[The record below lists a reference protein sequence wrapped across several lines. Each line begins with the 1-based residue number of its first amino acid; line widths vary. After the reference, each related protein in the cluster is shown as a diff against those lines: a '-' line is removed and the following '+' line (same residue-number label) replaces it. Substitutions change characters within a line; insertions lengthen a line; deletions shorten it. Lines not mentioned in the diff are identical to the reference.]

1 MRIRCGTIHIV
12 VLVALAVGAM
22 AGWFAAGAW
31 GGAAGRGLPALPGD
45 ASLGRACSMSAPDG
59 RACRPATAADS
70 KPRRKAPIRSS
81 SESEVQKHILKADIA
96 ALEKSLAAAK
106 KESER
111 IVAAKSAIRASGEKL
126 SKDLL
131 LQREAALRKLK
142 AEGKGETVGEMRR
155 LAPDWFLD
163 SCKLPIGKSDM
174 LRRRT
179 AEMLEILS
187 AVDVS
192 ERTDEEKEIHAR
204 YMEKLAD
211 MSLNIDMRLDA
222 VTDDTPCDE
231 FWGIVGDVVNQTTR
245 ELWGAEKIHKRE
257 GKMLRDLMSRELGIT
272 EGEMTAMIEMTN
284 KDVGSALLDFLP
296 NVGQI
301 GEKRRKGK

>member
-1 MRIRCGTIHIV
+1 MRTRIGTI
-12 VLVALAVGAM
+12 LVAVVALVVGAA
-22 AGWFAAGAW
+22 AGWLAAARACGD
-31 GGAAGRGLPALPGD
+31 AAVSSKPPYQGD
-45 ASLGRACSMSAPDG
+45 ASPACNNGRARSMNAPNEK
-59 RACRPATAADS
+59 A

-81 SESEVQKHILKADIA
+81 SESEVQKRILKADIA

-111 IVAAKSAIRASGEKL
+111 IAAAKSAIRASGEKL

-163 SCKLPIGKSDM
+163 SCKLPIGKSDV

-179 AEMLEILS
+179 VEMLEILS

-211 MSLNIDMRLDA
+211 MSLNIDVRLDA

-231 FWGIVGDVVNQTTR
+231 FWGIVDDVVRQTTR
-245 ELWGAEKIHKRE
+245 ELWGAEKIRDRE
-257 GKMLRDLMSRELGIT
+257 CKMLRDLMSRELGIT

-284 KDVGSALLDFLP
+284 KDVGSALCDSLP
-296 NVGQI
+296 DVGQI

>member
-1 MRIRCGTIHIV
+1 M
-12 VLVALAVGAM
+12 
-22 AGWFAAGAW
+22 
-31 GGAAGRGLPALPGD
+31 
-45 ASLGRACSMSAPDG
+45 
-59 RACRPATAADS
+59 
-70 KPRRKAPIRSS
+70 
-81 SESEVQKHILKADIA
+81 QKRILKADIA
-96 ALEKSLAAAK
+96 ALEKRLAAAE

-111 IVAAKSAIRASGEKL
+111 IAAAKSAIRASGEKL

-131 LQREAALRKLK
+131 LQSEAARRKLK

-163 SCKLPIGKSDM
+163 SCKLPIGKSDV

-192 ERTDEEKEIHAR
+192 GRTDEEKEIHAR

-211 MSLNIDMRLDA
+211 MSLNIDVRLDA
-222 VTDDTPCDE
+222 VTDDTPCD
-231 FWGIVGDVVNQTTR
+231 DVVNQTTR
-245 ELWGAEKIHKRE
+245 ELWGAEKIRDRE
-257 GKMLRDLMSRELGIT
+257 CKMLRDLMSRELGIT
-272 EGEMTAMIEMTN
+272 EGEMTAMIKMTN
-284 KDVGSALLDFLP
+284 KDVGSALFDSLP

>member
-1 MRIRCGTIHIV
+1 MRTICGTIHIV
-12 VLVALAVGAM
+12 ALAALAVGAA

-45 ASLGRACSMSAPDG
+45 ASLGRACSMNAPNG
-59 RACRPATAADS
+59 RACRSATAADS
-70 KPRRKAPIRSS
+70 KPRRKALIRSS
-81 SESEVQKHILKADIA
+81 SESEVQKRILKADIA
-96 ALEKSLAAAK
+96 ALEKRLAAAK

-111 IVAAKSAIRASGEKL
+111 IAAAKSAIRASGEKL

-131 LQREAALRKLK
+131 LQSEAARRKLK

-155 LAPDWFLD
+155 LAPDWFLA
-163 SCKLPIGKSDM
+163 SCKLPIGKSDV

-192 ERTDEEKEIHAR
+192 GRTDEEKEIHAR

-211 MSLNIDMRLDA
+211 MSLNIDVRLDA

-231 FWGIVGDVVNQTTR
+231 FWGIGGDVFNQTAR
-245 ELWGAEKIHKRE
+245 ELWGAEKIRDRE
-257 GKMLRDLMSRELGIT
+257 CKMLRDLMSRELGIT
-272 EGEMTAMIEMTN
+272 EREMTAMIEMTN

-296 NVGQI
+296 DVGQI

>member
-12 VLVALAVGAM
+12 ALAALAVGAM
-22 AGWFAAGAW
+22 AGWFAAGAC
-31 GGAAGRGLPALPGD
+31 GNRGVVGTAND
-45 ASLGRACSMSAPDG
+45 GRARSPRTPNG
-59 RACRPATAADS
+59 RACRSATAVDS

-81 SESEVQKHILKADIA
+81 SESEVQKRILKADIA
-96 ALEKSLAAAK
+96 ALEKRLAAAE

-111 IVAAKSAIRASGEKL
+111 IAAAKSAIRASGEKL

-131 LQREAALRKLK
+131 LQREAARRKLK

-179 AEMLEILS
+179 VEMLEILS

-231 FWGIVGDVVNQTTR
+231 FWGIVGDVVGQTTR
-245 ELWGAEKIHKRE
+245 ELWGAEKIRDRE
-257 GKMLRDLMSRELGIT
+257 CKMLRDLMSRELGIT

>member
-1 MRIRCGTIHIV
+1 M
-12 VLVALAVGAM
+12 
-22 AGWFAAGAW
+22 
-31 GGAAGRGLPALPGD
+31 
-45 ASLGRACSMSAPDG
+45 
-59 RACRPATAADS
+59 
-70 KPRRKAPIRSS
+70 
-81 SESEVQKHILKADIA
+81 QKRILKADIA
-96 ALEKSLAAAK
+96 ALEKRLAAAE

-111 IVAAKSAIRASGEKL
+111 IAAAKSAIRASGEKL

-131 LQREAALRKLK
+131 LQSEAARRKLK

-163 SCKLPIGKSDM
+163 SCKLPIGKSDV

-192 ERTDEEKEIHAR
+192 GRTDEEKEIHAR

-211 MSLNIDMRLDA
+211 MSLNIDVRLDA

-245 ELWGAEKIHKRE
+245 ELWGAEKIRDRE
-257 GKMLRDLMSRELGIT
+257 CKMLRDLMSRELGIT
-272 EGEMTAMIEMTN
+272 EGEMTAMIKMTN
-284 KDVGSALLDFLP
+284 KDVGSALFDSLP

>member
-1 MRIRCGTIHIV
+1 MRARFETI
-12 VLVALAVGAM
+12 LAAAVALCVGAA
-22 AGWFAAGAW
+22 AGWFAAARAW
-31 GGAAGRGLPALPGD
+31 GDAAVSSKPPYQGD
-45 ASLGRACSMSAPDG
+45 ASPACNNGRARSMNAPNEN
-59 RACRPATAADS
+59 A

-81 SESEVQKHILKADIA
+81 ADAEVQKRILKADIA
-96 ALEKSLAAAK
+96 ALEKRLAAAK

-111 IVAAKSAIRASGEKL
+111 IAAAKSAIRASGEKL

-131 LQREAALRKLK
+131 LQSEAARRKLK
-142 AEGKGETVGEMRR
+142 AEGKVETVGEMRR
-155 LAPDWFLD
+155 LAPDWFLA
-163 SCKLPIGKSDM
+163 SCKLPIGKSDV

-192 ERTDEEKEIHAR
+192 GRTDEEKEIHAR

-211 MSLNIDMRLDA
+211 MSLNIDVRLDA

-231 FWGIVGDVVNQTTR
+231 FWGIGGDVVNQTTR
-245 ELWGAEKIHKRE
+245 ELWGAEKIRDRE
-257 GKMLRDLMSRELGIT
+257 CKMLRDLMSRELGIT

-284 KDVGSALLDFLP
+284 KDVGSALRDSLP
-296 NVGQI
+296 DVGQI

>member
-1 MRIRCGTIHIV
+1 MRIRGGTILAAA
-12 VLVALAVGAM
+12 LVALAVGAT
-22 AGWFAAGAW
+22 AGWFAAGAC
-31 GGAAGRGLPALPGD
+31 GNRGVVETAN
-45 ASLGRACSMSAPDG
+45 DG
-59 RACRPATAADS
+59 RARSPISPERSEPRKRWLQGCAPNEKA

-81 SESEVQKHILKADIA
+81 SESEVQKRILKADIA
-96 ALEKSLAAAK
+96 ALEKRLAAAE

-111 IVAAKSAIRASGEKL
+111 IAAAKSAIRASGEKL

-131 LQREAALRKLK
+131 LQSEAARRKLK

-163 SCKLPIGKSDM
+163 SCKLPIGKSDV

-179 AEMLEILS
+179 VEMLEILS

-192 ERTDEEKEIHAR
+192 GRTDEEKEIHAR

-211 MSLNIDMRLDA
+211 MSLNIDVRLDA

-231 FWGIVGDVVNQTTR
+231 FWGIGGDVVRQTTR
-245 ELWGAEKIHKRE
+245 ELWGVEKIRDRE
-257 GKMLRDLMSRELGIT
+257 CKMLRDLMSRELGIT